1 MLLLPTPTSLAY
13 RVLPYGIP
21 VVRQEFLDRTGIFK
35 STLDRNATPGD
46 PGLFGPRSATW
57 ELTGHVSI
65 ALAGVR
71 AALLQALSVSIPTAT
86 HSTGAFYEDFLGRV
100 ERTGA
105 FVQAQNLGSMNEV
118 YRTARRVRAMHRVVK
133 GEWKDG
139 TEYDATDPHQTAWV
153 SMTLTDSILVMYER
167 FGRGPVPQHKAD
179 EFVRQQSIHD
189 ALLDHRVN
197 LDEVFNDP
205 DQRRALQAGTLP
217 LPLIE
222 EGELPTTREQL
233 AVYMQRFTPELSLSR
248 LTRALIDAAVTLD
261 TMPDEWHDLIAP
273 GSSRLQERLASEA
286 VQLPLALLQAIV
298 GELPSLRIAKAR
310 VRAGAPQ
317 AVAAKRFEDGS
328 LVLSKRRR
336 TGVGRSGHGPA
347 NRPVLLVR
355 GHDEGV
361 SFYAVEGNHRPALLA
376 GAFAVHMADQRPVA
390 VTR

>member
-261 TMPDEWHDLIAP
+261 TMPEAARQMARVFVLATLSTMPDEWHDLIAP

-317 AVAAKRFEDGS
+317 AVAA
-328 LVLSKRRR
+328 
-336 TGVGRSGHGPA
+336 
-347 NRPVLLVR
+347 
-355 GHDEGV
+355 
-361 SFYAVEGNHRPALLA
+361 
-376 GAFAVHMADQRPVA
+376 
-390 VTR
+390 